1 MTITKEQVHVIT
13 SVERRR
19 RWSLEEKRSIIQETY
34 LPGMSLSLVA
44 RKYDIN
50 PSQLFT
56 WRRHMEEGGL
66 QGIQSEEG
74 VVPKSQVKE
83 LERRVREL
91 ERILGRKTL
100 ENEILR
106 EAVKIGREKK
116 LISRQ
121 PLPGVEGLD

>member
-1 MTITKEQVHVIT
+1 MTITKDQIHVVT

-19 RWSLEEKRSIIQETY
+19 RWSIEEKRTIIQETY
-34 LPGMSLSLVA
+34 LPGMSLSLLA
-44 RKYDIN
+44 RKYAIN

-66 QGIQSEEG
+66 EGIRSEEG
-74 VVPKSQVKE
+74 VARQVKE
-83 LERRVREL
+83 LERRVRDL
-91 ERILGRKTL
+91 ERMLGRKTL

-121 PLPGVEGLD
+121 PLPGVEGMS

>member
-1 MTITKEQVHVIT
+1 MTITKEQVHVVT

-19 RWSLEEKRSIIQETY
+19 RWSIEEKHRIVQETY

-44 RKYDIN
+44 RKYGIN

-56 WRRHMEEGGL
+56 WRRQMEEGGL
-66 QGIQSEEG
+66 EGIRSEEG

-83 LERRVREL
+83 LEKRIRDL
-91 ERILGRKTL
+91 ERMLGRKTL
-100 ENEILR
+100 ENEILK
-106 EAVKIGREKK
+106 EAIKIGREKK

-121 PLPGVEGLD
+121 PLPGVEGME